1 MRKRGRSNVCVRK
14 RIDNERERKVNPEIK
29 MELKVILLK
38 SLHVYNW
45 KWDKEKKKINE
56 NVTMRRTEK
65 RQESSK
71 KKKKNRKWLKERFF
85 TGRKVRNKKIQKLK
99 IK

>member
-71 KKKKNRKWLKERFF
+71 KTKKKQEVIE
-85 TGRKVRNKKIQKLK
+85 RKVFHWKKSKK
-99 IK
+99 